1 MREISLRRKIHII
14 SFVLIII
21 FMGLGNASVYAASG
35 NAITLTGGNW
45 AIGTTGP
52 SGNATSGSIWTVT
65 GSDDG
70 SVNVSIQV
78 TPDASCSWSA
88 WETDNNS
95 NTANKFILR
104 ENTSAGLLIK
114 QTTSVTLKSTLK
126 PTGLSGSYV
135 FGLWFQAPPTGSTG
149 GSCTFTVTLTASGWN
164 GNYCEGTNRNTTR
177 CLYLAT
183 ASTTCAAFCATHGGD
198 ALADGLAYNAVWA
211 DAAHDADAT
220 CADMVALDGQGWTCV
235 DYGVTDYAPGT
246 IDSQHYYR
254 SSGTYSTGTSL
265 ASWVRLCD
273 CNF

>member
-1 MREISLRRKIHII
+1 MREVGLRRKIHII
-14 SFVLIII
+14 FFVLIII
-21 FMGLGNASVYAASG
+21 FMGLGNASVYAANG

-45 AIGTTGP
+45 AIGTKGP
-52 SGNATSGSIWTVT
+52 VGTATSGSIWTVT

-104 ENTSAGLLIK
+104 ENDSSGLLIK
-114 QTTSVTLKSTLK
+114 QTTSATLKSTLK
-126 PTGLSGSYV
+126 PTVLSGSHI
-135 FGLWFQAPPTGSTG
+135 FGLWFQAPPTGSTE

-164 GNYCEGTNRNTTR
+164 GNYCEGTLRDTTR

-183 ASTTCAAFCATHGGD
+183 ASTTCAAFCAAHGGD
-198 ALADGLAYNAVWA
+198 ALADGLAYNDVWA
-211 DAAHDADAT
+211 DYND
-220 CADMVALDGQGWTCV
+220 CADMVALDSQSGWPCV
-235 DYGVTDYAPGT
+235 DYTTTDYAPGT

-254 SSGTYSTGTSL
+254 SSGTYSTSPNLTSW
-265 ASWVRLCD
+265 SRLCD